1 MCGVFVCVRSV
12 LKTYNETEVEEVSGF
27 LEPDL
32 TSGVGIDRERWTAGA
47 PPNPDISWVPAG
59 G

>member
-1 MCGVFVCVRSV
+1 MFVCVRSV